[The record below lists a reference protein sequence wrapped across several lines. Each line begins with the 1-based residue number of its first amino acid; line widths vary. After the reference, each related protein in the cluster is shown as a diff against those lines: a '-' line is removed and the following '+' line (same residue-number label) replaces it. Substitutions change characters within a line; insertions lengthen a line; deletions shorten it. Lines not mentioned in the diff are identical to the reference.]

1 MIHKLYIHI
10 VFLFFTLLLLDISYS
25 CDTIILEGRH
35 MDNKLSE
42 LLHELGISKVKLAKF
57 LGVSRQ
63 MIYNYLELN
72 DINKWP
78 KDKKVLL
85 LNLLGIKDTKDIDK
99 IEVNTDYITQVEL
112 RLNSLCDSKKDDN
125 NGVGSELLSGI
136 SSKNQELFVGVVDLI
151 KEYLEDNG
159 KDGVNIINY
168 LYHYLQAMNNTK
180 ELKYI
185 LAYVAKETGFEK
197 PMEFTFEEDEQFIF
211 ESVMFSAMVLYR
223 SGKASKSKL
232 AESHRRFV
240 NQIEQKMEDKLSRT
254 MELNNVK
261 VQALKELGYTEIN
274 ESNATEVFEK
284 IAEIQSRKTAFKKID
299 E

>member
-1 MIHKLYIHI
+1 MAK
-10 VFLFFTLLLLDISYS
+10 
-25 CDTIILEGRH
+25 
-35 MDNKLSE
+35 KLSE
-42 LLHELGISKVKLAKF
+42 LLHELGISKVKLSKF

-63 MIYNYLELN
+63 MIYNYLELD

-78 KDKKVLL
+78 KDKKVLM
-85 LNLLGIKDTKDIDK
+85 LNLLGVKNVEDINKIKVD
-99 IEVNTDYITQVEL
+99 TDYITEVEV
-112 RLNSLCDSKKDDN
+112 RLNSLCNTKKEIN
-125 NGVGSELLSGI
+125 NSGVGVDALSGI
-136 SSKNQELFVGVVDLI
+136 SSNHQELFIGIIDLI

-159 KDGVNIINY
+159 KEGENIINY
-168 LYHYLQAMNNTK
+168 LYHYLQAMNNAK

-197 PMEFTFEEDEQFIF
+197 PMEFVFEEDQQFIF
-211 ESVMFSAMVLYR
+211 ESVMFYAMVLYR

-261 VQALKELGYTEIN
+261 VQALKELGYTEISEN
-274 ESNATEVFEK
+274 NASEVFEK

>member
-1 MIHKLYIHI
+1 MSTKLA
-10 VFLFFTLLLLDISYS
+10 D
-25 CDTIILEGRH
+25 
-35 MDNKLSE
+35 
-42 LLHELGISKVKLAKF
+42 LLHELGISKVKLSKF

-63 MIYNYLELN
+63 MVYNYLELN

-78 KDKKVLL
+78 KDKKVLI
-85 LNLLGIKDTKDIDK
+85 LNLLGVKNVEDIDNIK
-99 IEVNTDYITQVEL
+99 IDTDYITEVEV
-112 RLNSLCDSKKDDN
+112 RLNSLCDNKKEIN
-125 NGVGSELLSGI
+125 NNIGANDLLNGI
-136 SSKNQELFVGVVDLI
+136 SQKNQEMFLGIIDLV
-151 KEYLEDNG
+151 KDYLEDRG
-159 KDGVNIINY
+159 KEGENIVNY
-168 LYHYLQAMNNTK
+168 FYHYLQALNNTK

-197 PMEFTFEEDEQFIF
+197 PMEFAFEEEEQFIF

-261 VQALKELGYTEIN
+261 IQALKELGYTEIN
-274 ESNATEVFEK
+274 ENNATEVFEK
-284 IAEIQSRKTAFKKID
+284 IAEIQSRKTAFKKTDD

>member
-1 MIHKLYIHI
+1 MKTKL
-10 VFLFFTLLLLDISYS
+10 TD
-25 CDTIILEGRH
+25 
-35 MDNKLSE
+35 

-63 MIYNYLELN
+63 MIYNYLEMD

-85 LNLLGIKDTKDIDK
+85 LNLLGIKDVSDIDK
-99 IEVNTDYITQVEL
+99 IKADTDYITSVEA
-112 RLNSLCDSKKDDN
+112 RLNSLCDNKNNEDN
-125 NGVGSELLSGI
+125 SRVGSELFSGI
-136 SSKNQELFVGVVDLI
+136 SPENQELFIGIIDLI

-159 KDGVNIINY
+159 KEGKNIINY
-168 LYHYLQAMNNTK
+168 FYHYLQAMNNTK

-197 PMEFTFEEDEQFIF
+197 PMEFVFEEDEQFIF

-240 NQIEQKMEDKLSRT
+240 NQIEQKMEEKLSRT
-254 MELNNVK
+254 MELNSIK
-261 VQALKELGYTEIN
+261 MQALKELGYTEI
-274 ESNATEVFEK
+274 TEENGGEIIAK
-284 IAEIQSRKTAFKKID
+284 MAEIESRKTAFRKID
-299 E
+299 DEK

>member
-1 MIHKLYIHI
+1 MDGKL
-10 VFLFFTLLLLDISYS
+10 V
-25 CDTIILEGRH
+25 
-35 MDNKLSE
+35 N

-78 KDKKVLL
+78 KDKKILL
-85 LNLLGIKDTKDIDK
+85 FNLLDIKSADDISK
-99 IEVNTDYITQVEL
+99 IKVDTDYITGVEL
-112 RLNSLCDSKKDDN
+112 RLNSICDNKSEETS
-125 NGVGSELLSGI
+125 GVGNEILNGI
-136 SSKNQELFVGVVDLI
+136 SSKNQELFIGIMDLV

-159 KDGVNIINY
+159 KEGLNIINY
-168 LYHYLQAMNNTK
+168 FYHYLQAMNNTK

-197 PMEFTFEEDEQFIF
+197 PMEFAFEEDEQFIF

-274 ESNATEVFEK
+274 ENNASEVFSK
-284 IAEIQSRKTAFKKID
+284 IAEIQSRKSAFKKID
-299 E
+299 ESE

>member
-1 MIHKLYIHI
+1 MKTNLA
-10 VFLFFTLLLLDISYS
+10 
-25 CDTIILEGRH
+25 
-35 MDNKLSE
+35 N
-42 LLHELGISKVKLAKF
+42 LLHELGISKVKLSKF

-63 MIYNYLELN
+63 MVYNYLELN

-78 KDKKVLL
+78 KDKKVLM
-85 LNLLGIKDTKDIDK
+85 LNLLGVKNTEDIDNIK
-99 IEVNTDYITQVEL
+99 IDTDYITEVEV
-112 RLNSLCDSKKDDN
+112 RLNSLCDNKKETN
-125 NGVGSELLSGI
+125 NNIGASDLLNGI
-136 SSKNQELFVGVVDLI
+136 SQKNQEMFLGIIDLV
-151 KEYLEDNG
+151 KDYLEDRG
-159 KDGVNIINY
+159 KEGENIVNY
-168 LYHYLQAMNNTK
+168 FYHYLQALNNTK

-197 PMEFTFEEDEQFIF
+197 PMEFAFEEEEQFIF

-261 VQALKELGYTEIN
+261 TQALKELGYTEIN
-274 ESNATEVFEK
+274 ENNAAEVFEK

-299 E
+299 EK